1 MAMETTVSDKK
12 STNSAEDILQ
22 LVSFKLGEEE
32 FGVDILAVQEIIR
45 MIEITR
51 VPNSPHFVEGVINL
65 RGKVLPVVNLRKRLG
80 LPVTEYSKS
89 TRIIVIELDKKTV
102 EFIVDSVSE
111 VLRIPTAVTE
121 PPPQMVGRVDSEY
134 ITAVGKLDDRLVILL
149 DLNRVLS
156 NEEKMLLV

>member
-1 MAMETTVSDKK
+1 METTVSDKK

-102 EFIVDSVSE
+102 GFIVDSVSE

>member
-102 EFIVDSVSE
+102 GFIVDSVSE